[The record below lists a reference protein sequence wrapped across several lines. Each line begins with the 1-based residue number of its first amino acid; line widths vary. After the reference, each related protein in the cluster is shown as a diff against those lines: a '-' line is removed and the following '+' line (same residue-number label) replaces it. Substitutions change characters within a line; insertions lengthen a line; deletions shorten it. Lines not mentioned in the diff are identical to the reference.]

1 MSVSHTPTAKS
12 PAAAVKKKPMM
23 APPLPSFAL
32 PWGREGLRVRETLEI
47 INIRDSEF
55 SLNIDND
62 SSDFILVTINH
73 GYGTA
78 FETEIMDLD
87 YSNFQIQNFTSLASI
102 IPWNDKKIIHN
113 IKLNHL
119 PLNDLNRKKYGIM
132 KTETRVIKTKYLSEL
147 LLNNFLKNF
156 EDVHSDSF
164 QFGEFRLPDIHTP
177 PTPPELPPPALSDEL
192 SDSKLTPLPT
202 NQGSTMSQGAT
213 SPCCD
218 YHIWMR

>member
-1 MSVSHTPTAKS
+1 MMVNIQIRGELYFLSLYRISTKQLEDISYNNYNISMQLYNNHTGIEEIKYDHIYNISMPVLSQNTQIQ
-12 PAAAVKKKPMM
+12 VT
-23 APPLPSFAL
+23 SFDNSNYYD
-32 PWGREGLRVRETLEI
+32 EGHTFLRETLEI

-132 KTETRVIKTKYLSEL
+132 KTESRVIKTKYLSEL

-164 QFGEFRLPDIHTP
+164 MI
-177 PTPPELPPPALSDEL
+177 SD
-192 SDSKLTPLPT
+192 
-202 NQGSTMSQGAT
+202 
-213 SPCCD
+213 
-218 YHIWMR
+218 

>member
-1 MSVSHTPTAKS
+1 MMVNIQIRGELYFLSLYRISTKQLEDISYNNYNISMQLYNNHTGIEEIKYDHIYNISMPVLSQDTQIQ
-12 PAAAVKKKPMM
+12 VT
-23 APPLPSFAL
+23 SFDNSNYYD
-32 PWGREGLRVRETLEI
+32 EGHTFLRETLEI

-132 KTETRVIKTKYLSEL
+132 KTESRVIKTKYLSEL

-164 QFGEFRLPDIHTP
+164 MI
-177 PTPPELPPPALSDEL
+177 SD
-192 SDSKLTPLPT
+192 
-202 NQGSTMSQGAT
+202 
-213 SPCCD
+213 
-218 YHIWMR
+218 

>member
-1 MSVSHTPTAKS
+1 MVNIQIRGELYFLSLYRISTKQLEDISYNNYNISMQLYNNHTGIEEIKYDHIYNISMPVLSQNTQIQ
-12 PAAAVKKKPMM
+12 VT
-23 APPLPSFAL
+23 SFDNSNYYD
-32 PWGREGLRVRETLEI
+32 EGHTFLRETLEI
-47 INIRDSEF
+47 INKRDSEF
-55 SLNIDND
+55 SLNIDSD
-62 SSDFILVTINH
+62 SSGFILATINH

-132 KTETRVIKTKYLSEL
+132 KTESRVIKTKYLSEL

-164 QFGEFRLPDIHTP
+164 MI
-177 PTPPELPPPALSDEL
+177 SD
-192 SDSKLTPLPT
+192 
-202 NQGSTMSQGAT
+202 
-213 SPCCD
+213 
-218 YHIWMR
+218 

>member
-1 MSVSHTPTAKS
+1 MVNIQIRGELYFLSLYRISTKQLEDISYNNYNISMQLYNNHTGIEEIKYDHIYNISMPVLSQNTQIQ
-12 PAAAVKKKPMM
+12 VT
-23 APPLPSFAL
+23 SFDNSNYYD
-32 PWGREGLRVRETLEI
+32 EGHTFLRETLEI

-132 KTETRVIKTKYLSEL
+132 KTESRVIKTKYLSEL

-164 QFGEFRLPDIHTP
+164 MI
-177 PTPPELPPPALSDEL
+177 SD
-192 SDSKLTPLPT
+192 
-202 NQGSTMSQGAT
+202 
-213 SPCCD
+213 
-218 YHIWMR
+218 

>member
-1 MSVSHTPTAKS
+1 MINIQIRGELYFLTLYRISTKQIEDISYNNHNISMQFYNNHTGTEEIKYDHIYNISMPVLSQNTQIQ
-12 PAAAVKKKPMM
+12 VT
-23 APPLPSFAL
+23 SFDNNNYYD
-32 PWGREGLRVRETLEI
+32 EGHTFLRETLEI

-132 KTETRVIKTKYLSEL
+132 KTESRVIKTKYLSEL
-147 LLNNFLKNF
+147 LRNNFLKNF
-156 EDVHSDSF
+156 EAVHSDSF
-164 QFGEFRLPDIHTP
+164 MI
-177 PTPPELPPPALSDEL
+177 SD
-192 SDSKLTPLPT
+192 
-202 NQGSTMSQGAT
+202 
-213 SPCCD
+213 
-218 YHIWMR
+218 

>member
-1 MSVSHTPTAKS
+1 MVNIQIRGELYFLSLYRISTKQLEDISYNNYNISMQLYNNHKGIEEIKYDHIYNISMPVLSQNTQIQVTSFDNNNYYDEGHTF
-12 PAAAVKKKPMM
+12 
-23 APPLPSFAL
+23 L
-32 PWGREGLRVRETLEI
+32 RETLEI

-62 SSDFILVTINH
+62 SSDFILATINH

-132 KTETRVIKTKYLSEL
+132 KTESRVIKTKYLSEL

-164 QFGEFRLPDIHTP
+164 MI
-177 PTPPELPPPALSDEL
+177 SD
-192 SDSKLTPLPT
+192 
-202 NQGSTMSQGAT
+202 
-213 SPCCD
+213 
-218 YHIWMR
+218 